1 MSDQD
6 VERVMMLVSCS
17 EKDARQALSETGD
30 VIDAADMLMSV
41 PVTRGAP
48 KQKSLSGDQIAFTEI
63 RKNME
68 AIDKLV
74 QTNLAK
80 SNQPD
85 SSYQGLTDTH
95 VQEEMTLRSDCI
107 QSSHLPTQE
116 EEEQKQG
123 TACQ

>member
-6 VERVMMLVSCS
+6 VQRVMMLVSCS

-30 VIDAADMLMSV
+30 VVDAADMLMSV

-48 KQKSLSGDQIAFTEI
+48 KQKSLSEEQVAFTEI

-74 QTNLAK
+74 QTNLVK
-80 SNQPD
+80 SNQPG
-85 SSYQGLTDTH
+85 SSCQELTDTH
-95 VQEEMTLRSDCI
+95 VQEEMILSSDCI
-107 QSSHLPTQE
+107 QSSHLPTRE
-116 EEEQKQG
+116 EEEQKQE

>member
-1 MSDQD
+1 MNDKD

-17 EKDARQALSETGD
+17 EEEARRALSETDD

-41 PVTRGAP
+41 PATRGAP
-48 KQKSLSGDQIAFTEI
+48 KQKTLTEEQSAFTEI

-74 QTNLAK
+74 QTNLTK

-85 SSYQGLTDTH
+85 SSYQGLKDTH
-95 VQEEMTLRSDCI
+95 VQEEMTLHSDCI
-107 QSSHLPTQE
+107 QSSQIPTQE

>member
-6 VERVMMLVSCS
+6 IERVMMLVSCS

-30 VIDAADMLMSV
+30 VVEAADMLMSV

-48 KQKSLSGDQIAFTEI
+48 KQKSLSEEQVAFTEI

-68 AIDKLV
+68 AIDRLV
-74 QTNLAK
+74 QANLKK

-85 SSYQGLTDTH
+85 SSCQGLRDTP
-95 VQEEMTLRSDCI
+95 VQEEMILSSDCI

-116 EEEQKQG
+116 EEEQKQE